1 VVGRLVGR
9 GRRSIGLVLGFLG
22 QHPLGGLMLRGARGR
37 PGSHAAVWI
46 LTAALFAG
54 SALLWFGVRGE
65 EPPFAGGPTL
75 PLWVLAVSFGVAEVF
90 VMHIRIARHAQT
102 FSLAEIPLVFGLAFT
117 TPGGLVLAQA
127 VGVGIALAVHRRQK
141 PLRLTFN
148 VAQRGFTT
156 LLAVV
161 FVAVCRSALP
171 DGWPSLWVSF
181 FGATLLADLV
191 GAMLINVAIGLSD
204 DKINLLDQVIGLGTS
219 LTVANTALGIV
230 GVMVFLQE
238 PAAVLLVVAPA
249 ATTYLAGKAFTDLQ
263 RKHDDLLQLQRATG
277 LAQRSLER
285 EDMVPVLLHH
295 MREMF
300 NADIAELLLWP
311 EGRDQTPVRCQVGPG
326 DEEIAF
332 EPVSLDPTEGVWAR
346 VASERESVLL
356 SRPIRN
362 EALRRFFGDRQIR
375 DAIVAPVSSDDQL
388 LGILTVADRLDDFS
402 TFDHDDLE
410 LFQTLTNH
418 VAVALR
424 NSLLLERLERA
435 LAHETET
442 SRLKDEFVAT
452 VSHELRTPLT
462 NVQGFVKTLLR
473 RDVRFTP
480 AEQHEFLLAADRHT
494 ERLKRLIEDI
504 LFAARVE
511 TDERLA
517 RPTQEIG
524 LAGLI
529 TRLVED
535 EAYGD
540 GRRRIDVVISDTV
553 PPVLGIEEDVY
564 RILRNLIDNALK
576 YSPAS
581 QRVTVTVG
589 VDVDD
594 VVVRVHDRGPGIAP
608 EQRDRIFDRFYQVD
622 QSDTRRVGGV
632 GMGLYIC
639 RRAAERLGARIWLDR
654 SDASGSVF
662 AVRLPTADRTGH
674 ETADV
679 VTVIASV

>member
-1 VVGRLVGR
+1 
-9 GRRSIGLVLGFLG
+9 
-22 QHPLGGLMLRGARGR
+22 MLRRLR
-37 PGSHAAVWI
+37 VSPRSPAAGVWI
-46 LTAALFAG
+46 LTTTLIAL
-54 SALLWFGVRGE
+54 SVLLWFAVRGE
-65 EPPFAGGPTL
+65 VPPFAGGPSL
-75 PLWVLAVSFGVAEVF
+75 PLWMLAVSFGVAEVF
-90 VMHIRIARHAQT
+90 VMHIRIGRHAQT
-102 FSLAEIPLVFGLAFT
+102 FSLAEIPLVFGLAFA
-117 TPGGLVLAQA
+117 TPGGLVFAQT
-127 VGVGIALAVHRRQK
+127 VGVAIALAVHRRQK

-148 VAQRGFTT
+148 VAQRACTT
-156 LLAVV
+156 LIAVA

-171 DGWPSLWVSF
+171 AGWPSLWMSL

-204 DKINLLDQVIGLGTS
+204 DKIKLLDQVIGLGTS

-230 GVMVFLQE
+230 GVMVFLQQ
-238 PAAVLLVVAPA
+238 PAAVLLVLAPA

-300 NADIAELLLWP
+300 NADIAEVLLWP
-311 EGRDQTPVRCQVGPG
+311 KGRDQLPVRCQVGPG

-356 SRPIRN
+356 TRPIRN

-662 AVRLPTADRTGH
+662 AVCLPTAEGTQRQTTDIVT
-674 ETADV
+674 V
-679 VTVIASV
+679 VTSV

>member
-1 VVGRLVGR
+1 
-9 GRRSIGLVLGFLG
+9 
-22 QHPLGGLMLRGARGR
+22 
-37 PGSHAAVWI
+37 
-46 LTAALFAG
+46 
-54 SALLWFGVRGE
+54 
-65 EPPFAGGPTL
+65 
-75 PLWVLAVSFGVAEVF
+75 
-90 VMHIRIARHAQT
+90 MHIRIARHAQT

-117 TPGGLVLAQA
+117 TPGGLVLAQT
-127 VGVGIALAVHRRQK
+127 VGVGIALAIHRRQK

-148 VAQRGFTT
+148 VAQRACTT

-161 FVAVCRSALP
+161 FFAVCRSALP
-171 DGWPSLWVSF
+171 AGWPSLWVSF

-191 GAMLINVAIGLSD
+191 GAMLINLAIGLSD
-204 DKINLLDQVIGLGTS
+204 DKIKLLDQVIGLGTS

-230 GVMVFLQE
+230 GVMVFLQQ

-311 EGRDQTPVRCQVGPG
+311 EGRDRTPVRCQVGPG

-332 EPVSLDPTEGVWAR
+332 EPVSLDPTQGVWAR

-356 SRPIRN
+356 SQPIRN
-362 EALRRFFGDRQIR
+362 EALRRFFGDRRIR

-402 TFDHDDLE
+402 TFDQDDLE

-424 NSLLLERLERA
+424 NSLLLERVERA
-435 LAHETET
+435 LAHETEM

-480 AEQHEFLLAADRHT
+480 AEQHEFLLATDRHT

-511 TDERLA
+511 SDEPLS
-517 RPTQEIG
+517 RPPQEIG

-535 EAYGD
+535 EAHGD
-540 GRRRIDVVISDTV
+540 GRERIDVVISDTV

-576 YSPAS
+576 YSPAN

-589 VDVDD
+589 VDADD
-594 VVVRVHDRGPGIAP
+594 VVVRVQDRGPGIASD
-608 EQRDRIFDRFYQVD
+608 QRDRIFDRFYQVD

-654 SDASGSVF
+654 SDTSGSVF
-662 AVRLPTADRTGH
+662 AVRLPTADRTRR

-679 VTVIASV
+679 VTVIASA

>member
-1 VVGRLVGR
+1 
-9 GRRSIGLVLGFLG
+9 
-22 QHPLGGLMLRGARGR
+22 MLRRLRGR
-37 PGSHAAVWI
+37 PRSHAAVWI

-54 SALLWFGVRGE
+54 SVILWFGVRGE
-65 EPPFAGGPTL
+65 EPPFADGPSL
-75 PLWVLAVSFGVAEVF
+75 RLWVLAVSFGVAEVF

-117 TPGGLVLAQA
+117 TPGGLVLAQTI
-127 VGVGIALAVHRRQK
+127 GVGIALAVHRRQK

-148 VAQRGFTT
+148 IAQRAFTT

-171 DGWPSLWVSF
+171 AGWPSLWVSLL
-181 FGATLLADLV
+181 GATLLADLV

-204 DKINLLDQVIGLGTS
+204 DRIKLLDQVIGLGTS
-219 LTVANTALGIV
+219 LAVANTALGIV
-230 GVMVFLQE
+230 GVMVFLQQ

-300 NADIAELLLWP
+300 NADIAEVLLWP
-311 EGRDQTPVRCQVGPG
+311 EGRDQTPVRCQIGPG

-332 EPVSLDPTEGVWAR
+332 ERVSLDPTEGVWAR

-410 LFQTLTNH
+410 LFQTLTSH

-424 NSLLLERLERA
+424 NSLLHERLERA
-435 LAHETET
+435 LAHETEM
-442 SRLKDEFVAT
+442 SRQKDEFVAT

-462 NVQGFVKTLLR
+462 NVQRLVKTLLR

-494 ERLKRLIEDI
+494 ERLKRLIEDV
-504 LFAARVE
+504 LFASRVE
-511 TDERLA
+511 SDEPLS

-529 TRLVED
+529 TRMVED

-540 GRRRIDVVISDTV
+540 GRERIDVVISDTV
-553 PPVLGIEEDVY
+553 PPVLGVEEDVY

-576 YSPAS
+576 YSPAN
-581 QRVTVTVG
+581 QRVTITVG
-589 VDVDD
+589 VDADD
-594 VVVRVHDRGPGIAP
+594 VVVRVHDRGPGIDAD
-608 EQRDRIFDRFYQVD
+608 QRDRIFDRFYQVD

-662 AVRLPTADRTGH
+662 AVRLPTADRREH
-674 ETADV
+674 QTADI
-679 VTVIASV
+679 VTVIAKV

>member
-1 VVGRLVGR
+1 MLGRLR
-9 GRRSIGLVLGFLG
+9 
-22 QHPLGGLMLRGARGR
+22 
-37 PGSHAAVWI
+37 SHAASVWI
-46 LTAALFAG
+46 LTTALFAVC
-54 SALLWFGVRGE
+54 LVLWFGVRGE
-65 EPPFAGGPTL
+65 EPPFAGGPSL
-75 PLWVLAVSFGVAEVF
+75 PLWGLAVSFFVAEVF

-102 FSLAEIPLVFGLAFT
+102 FSLAEIPLVFGLAFA
-117 TPGGLVLAQA
+117 TPGGLVLAQT
-127 VGVGIALAVHRRQK
+127 VGVAIALAIHRRQK
-141 PLRLTFN
+141 PLRVTFN
-148 VAQRGFTT
+148 VAQRSCTT

-161 FVAVCRSALP
+161 FFAVSRSALP
-171 DGWPSLWVSF
+171 EGWPSLWVSF
-181 FGATLLADLV
+181 LGATLLADLV

-204 DKINLLDQVIGLGTS
+204 DTMRLLDQVIGLGTS

-230 GVMVFLQE
+230 GVMVFLQH

-249 ATTYLAGKAFTDLQ
+249 AMTYLAGKAFTD
-263 RKHDDLLQLQRATG
+263 LQRATG

-285 EDMVPVLLHH
+285 EDMVPMLLRH
-295 MREMF
+295 MREVF
-300 NADIAELLLWP
+300 NADIAELILWP
-311 EGRDQTPVRCQVGPG
+311 EGRDQPPVRCQVGPG
-326 DEEIAF
+326 DQEIAF
-332 EPVSLDPTEGVWAR
+332 EPIALDPTEGVWAR
-346 VASERESVLL
+346 VASEREPVLL

-362 EALRRFFGDRQIR
+362 EALRRFFGDRRIR

-388 LGILTVADRLDDFS
+388 LGIVTVADRLDDFS
-402 TFDHDDLE
+402 TFDHDDLG
-410 LFQTLTNH
+410 LFQTLANDAA
-418 VAVALR
+418 VAVR

-435 LAHETET
+435 LAHETEMG
-442 SRLKDEFVAT
+442 RLKDEFVAT

-462 NVQGFVKTLLR
+462 NVQASVKTLLR

-511 TDERLA
+511 TEEPLS

-529 TRLVED
+529 ARLVED
-535 EAYGD
+535 EAYGE
-540 GRRRIDVVISDTV
+540 GRERIDVVISDTV
-553 PPVLGIEEDVY
+553 PPVRGIEEDVY

-576 YSPAS
+576 YSPEKE
-581 QRVTVTVG
+581 RVTVIVG
-589 VDVDD
+589 VDADG
-594 VVVRVHDRGPGIAP
+594 VVVRVRDRGQGIEP
-608 EQRDRIFDRFYQVD
+608 DQRDRIFDRFYQVD

-639 RRAAERLGARIWLDR
+639 RRAAERLGGRIWLEE

-674 ETADV
+674 ETADT
-679 VTVIASV
+679 VTVIAGV

>member
-1 VVGRLVGR
+1 VGVWLLTA
-9 GRRSIGLVLGFLG
+9 GLV
-22 QHPLGGLMLRGARGR
+22 
-37 PGSHAAVWI
+37 AASV
-46 LTAALFAG
+46 
-54 SALLWFGVRGE
+54 LLWFGVRGV
-65 EPPFAGGPTL
+65 EPPFTGDSL
-75 PLWVLAVSFGVAEVF
+75 PWWVLAVSFGVAEVF

-117 TPGGLVLAQA
+117 TPAGLVLAET
-127 VGVGIALAVHRRQK
+127 VGVGIALAVHRRQR

-148 VAQRGFTT
+148 LAQRACTT

-161 FVAVCRSALP
+161 FVAVCRSVLP
-171 DGWPSLWVSF
+171 AGWPSLWVSF
-181 FGATLLADLV
+181 FGATILADLV

-204 DKINLLDQVIGLGTS
+204 DKIKLLDQVIGLGTL
-219 LTVANTALGIV
+219 LTVANTAIGIV
-230 GVMVFLQE
+230 GVMVFLQH
-238 PAAVLLVVAPA
+238 PAAVVLVMAPA
-249 ATTYLAGKAFTDLQ
+249 AMTYLAGKAFTDLQ
-263 RKHDDLLQLQRATG
+263 RRHDDLLQLQRATG

-300 NADIAELLLWP
+300 NADIAELILWP
-311 EGRDQTPVRCQVGPG
+311 AGRDQPPVRCQVGPAG
-326 DEEIAF
+326 EVIAF
-332 EPVSLDPTEGVWAR
+332 EPVALDPTEGVWAR
-346 VASERESVLL
+346 VASEREPVLL

-362 EALRRFFGDRQIR
+362 EALRRFFGDRRIR
-375 DAIVAPVSSDDQL
+375 DAMVAPLSSDDQL
-388 LGILTVADRLDDFS
+388 LGIVTVADRLDDFS
-402 TFDHDDLE
+402 TFDHDDLG
-410 LFQTLTNH
+410 LLQTLANH
-418 VAVALR
+418 AAVALR

-435 LAHETET
+435 LAHETEMG
-442 SRLKDEFVAT
+442 RLKDEFVAT

-462 NVQGFVKTLLR
+462 NVQASVKTLLR

-511 TDERLA
+511 SDEPLS

-540 GRRRIDVVISDTV
+540 GRERIDVVISDTV
-553 PPVLGIEEDVY
+553 PPVRGIEEDVY

-576 YSPAS
+576 YSPEN

-589 VDVDD
+589 VDADD
-594 VVVRVHDRGPGIAP
+594 VVVRVRDRGPGIDP
-608 EQRDRIFDRFYQVD
+608 DQRDRIFDRFYQID

-662 AVRLPTADRTGH
+662 AVRLPTADHAGH
-674 ETADV
+674 ETADT
-679 VTVIASV
+679 VTVIARV

>member
-1 VVGRLVGR
+1 
-9 GRRSIGLVLGFLG
+9 
-22 QHPLGGLMLRGARGR
+22 MLRRLRGR
-37 PGSHAAVWI
+37 PRSPAAGVWI

-54 SALLWFGVRGE
+54 SVLLWFGVRGE
-65 EPPFAGGPTL
+65 EPPFAGGPSL

-117 TPGGLVLAQA
+117 TPGGLVLAQT

-148 VAQRGFTT
+148 LAQRAFTT

-161 FVAVCRSALP
+161 FVAVCHSALP
-171 DGWPSLWVSF
+171 AGWPSLWVSLL
-181 FGATLLADLV
+181 GATLLADLV

-204 DKINLLDQVIGLGTS
+204 DKIKLLDQVIGLGTS

-230 GVMVFLQE
+230 GVMVFLQQ

-300 NADIAELLLWP
+300 NADIAEMLLWP

-326 DEEIAF
+326 EEEIAF

-362 EALRRFFGDRQIR
+362 EALRRFFGDRRIR

-424 NSLLLERLERA
+424 NSLLLEQLERA
-435 LAHETET
+435 LAHETEM

-452 VSHELRTPLT
+452 VSHELRTPVT

-480 AEQHEFLLAADRHT
+480 AEQHEFLLAADRHS

-504 LFAARVE
+504 LFASRVE
-511 TDERLA
+511 SDEPLSM
-517 RPTQEIG
+517 PTQEIG

-529 TRLVED
+529 TRVVED
-535 EAYGD
+535 EADGD
-540 GRRRIDVVISDTV
+540 ARERVDVVISDTV
-553 PPVLGIEEDVY
+553 PPVVGIEEDVY
-564 RILRNLIDNALK
+564 RIVRNLIDNALK
-576 YSPAS
+576 YSPAT

-589 VDVDD
+589 IDADD
-594 VVVRVHDRGPGIAP
+594 VVVRVLDRGPGIDP
-608 EQRDRIFDRFYQVD
+608 DQRERIFDRFYQVD

-662 AVRLPTADRTGH
+662 AVRLPTADRTGRQ
-674 ETADV
+674 TTDT

>member
-1 VVGRLVGR
+1 
-9 GRRSIGLVLGFLG
+9 
-22 QHPLGGLMLRGARGR
+22 MLRRLRVR
-37 PGSHAAVWI
+37 PRSHAAGVWI
-46 LTAALFAG
+46 LTTALFALTV
-54 SALLWFGVRGE
+54 LLWFAVRGE
-65 EPPFAGGPTL
+65 EPPFVGGPSP
-75 PLWVLAVSFGVAEVF
+75 PLWMLAVSFGVAEVF

-102 FSLAEIPLVFGLAFT
+102 FSLAEIPLVFGLAFA
-117 TPGGLVLAQA
+117 TPGGLVLAQT
-127 VGVGIALAVHRRQK
+127 VGVAIALAVHRRQK

-148 VAQRGFTT
+148 IAQRACTT

-161 FVAVCRSALP
+161 FVAVSLSALP
-171 DGWPSLWVSF
+171 AGWPSIWVSL
-181 FGATLLADLV
+181 FGATLLADVV
-191 GAMLINVAIGLSD
+191 GGMLINVAIGLSD
-204 DKINLLDQVIGLGTS
+204 DKMKLFDQVIGLGTS

-230 GVMVFLQE
+230 GVMVFLQQ

-263 RKHDDLLQLQRATG
+263 RKHDDLLQLQSATG

-295 MREMF
+295 MRVMF
-300 NADIAELLLWP
+300 NADIAEVLLWP
-311 EGRDQTPVRCQVGPG
+311 EGRDRPPVCCQVGPG

-362 EALRRFFGDRQIR
+362 EALRRFFDDKRIR
-375 DAIVAPVSSDDQL
+375 DAIVVPLSSDDQL

-402 TFDHDDLE
+402 TFDQDDLE
-410 LFQTLTNH
+410 LFHTLANH

-435 LAHETET
+435 LAHETEM

-462 NVQGFVKTLLR
+462 NVQGSVKTLLR
-473 RDVRFTP
+473 RDVHLTP
-480 AEQHEFLLAADRHT
+480 AEQEEFLLAADRHS

-504 LFAARVE
+504 LFASRVE
-511 TDERLA
+511 SDEPPSRS
-517 RPTQEIG
+517 TQEIG

-529 TRLVED
+529 SRVVED
-535 EAYGD
+535 QTPD
-540 GRRRIDVVISDTV
+540 GGQERVDVVISDTV
-553 PPVLGIEEDVY
+553 PPVLGVEEDVY
-564 RILRNLIDNALK
+564 RIVRNLIDNALK
-576 YSPAS
+576 YSPTNE
-581 QRVTVTVG
+581 RVTVSVG
-589 VDVDD
+589 VDADD
-594 VVVRVHDRGPGIAP
+594 VVIRVHDRGTGIDP
-608 EQRDRIFDRFYQVD
+608 DQQDRIFERFYQVD
-622 QSDTRRVGGV
+622 QSATRQVGGV

-639 RRAAERLGARIWLDR
+639 QRAAERLGARIWLDR

-662 AVRLPTADRTGH
+662 AVRLPTAESTERQ
-674 ETADV
+674 TAD
-679 VTVIASV
+679 IASVVASV

>member
-1 VVGRLVGR
+1 
-9 GRRSIGLVLGFLG
+9 
-22 QHPLGGLMLRGARGR
+22 MLRRLRGR
-37 PGSHAAVWI
+37 PGSHEAVWI

-54 SALLWFGVRGE
+54 SVLLWFGVRGE
-65 EPPFAGGPTL
+65 EPPFAGGPSL

-90 VMHIRIARHAQT
+90 VMHLRIARHAQT

-117 TPGGLVLAQA
+117 TPGGLVLAQT

-148 VAQRGFTT
+148 VAQRAFTT

-171 DGWPSLWVSF
+171 EGWPWLWVSF
-181 FGATLLADLV
+181 FGATLLADFV

-204 DKINLLDQVIGLGTS
+204 DKIKLLDQVIGLGTS

-230 GVMVFLQE
+230 GVMVFLQH

-295 MREMF
+295 TREMF

-332 EPVSLDPTEGVWAR
+332 EPVSLDPTHGVWAR

-362 EALRRFFGDRQIR
+362 EALRRFFGDRRIR

-462 NVQGFVKTLLR
+462 NVQGSVKTLLR

-511 TDERLA
+511 SDEPLS

-540 GRRRIDVVISDTV
+540 GRERIDVVISDTV
-553 PPVLGIEEDVY
+553 PPVRGIEEDVY

-576 YSPAS
+576 YSPEN

-589 VDVDD
+589 VDADD
-594 VVVRVHDRGPGIAP
+594 VVVRVQDRGPGIP
-608 EQRDRIFDRFYQVD
+608 PDQRDRIFDRFYQID

-662 AVRLPTADRTGH
+662 AVRLPTADRTGG
-674 ETADV
+674 EAADV

>member
-1 VVGRLVGR
+1 
-9 GRRSIGLVLGFLG
+9 
-22 QHPLGGLMLRGARGR
+22 
-37 PGSHAAVWI
+37 VWI
-46 LTAALFAG
+46 LTTALFAV
-54 SALLWFGVRGE
+54 SVALWLGVRGE
-65 EPPFAGGPTL
+65 EPPFAGEQSL
-75 PLWVLAVSFGVAEVF
+75 PLWVLAVSFFVAEVF

-102 FSLAEIPLVFGLAFT
+102 FSLAEIPLVFGLAFA

-148 VAQRGFTT
+148 VAQRTFTT

-161 FVAVCRSALP
+161 FVVVCRSALP
-171 DGWPSLWVSF
+171 AGWPSLWVSL

-204 DKINLLDQVIGLGTS
+204 DKIKLFDQVIGLGTA

-230 GVMVFLQE
+230 GVMVFLEQ

-263 RKHDDLLQLQRATG
+263 RKHDDLLQLQSATG
-277 LAQRSLER
+277 LVQRSLER

-300 NADIAELLLWP
+300 NADIAEVLLWP
-311 EGRDQTPVRCQVGPG
+311 EGRDRPLVRCQVGPG
-326 DEEIAF
+326 DKEIAF

-362 EALRRFFGDRQIR
+362 EALRRFFGDKQIR
-375 DAIVAPVSSDDQL
+375 DAIVVPLSSDDKL

-402 TFDHDDLE
+402 TFDQDDLE
-410 LFQTLTNH
+410 LFQTLANH

-435 LAHETET
+435 LAHETEM

-462 NVQGFVKTLLR
+462 NVQGSVKTLLR
-473 RDVRFTP
+473 RDVHLTP
-480 AEQHEFLLAADRHT
+480 AEQQEFLLAADRHS

-504 LFAARVE
+504 LFASRVE
-511 TDERLA
+511 SDEPPS
-517 RPTQEIG
+517 RPAQEIG

-529 TRLVED
+529 SRVVED
-535 EAYGD
+535 EAHED
-540 GRRRIDVVISDTV
+540 GRERIDVVISDTV

-564 RILRNLIDNALK
+564 RIVRNLIDNALK
-576 YSPAS
+576 YSPEN
-581 QRVTVTVG
+581 QRVKVTVG
-589 VDVDD
+589 VDADD
-594 VVVRVHDRGPGIAP
+594 VVVRVQDRGPGIDP
-608 EQRDRIFDRFYQVD
+608 DQRDRIFDRFYQVD

-662 AVRLPTADRTGH
+662 AVRLPTADHTGRQ
-674 ETADV
+674 TAGI
-679 VTVIASV
+679 VTVIAGV

>member
-1 VVGRLVGR
+1 
-9 GRRSIGLVLGFLG
+9 
-22 QHPLGGLMLRGARGR
+22 MLRRLR
-37 PGSHAAVWI
+37 VSPRSPAAGVWI
-46 LTAALFAG
+46 LTTTLIAL
-54 SALLWFGVRGE
+54 SVLLWFAVRGE
-65 EPPFAGGPTL
+65 VPPFAGGPSL
-75 PLWVLAVSFGVAEVF
+75 PLWMLAVSFGVAEVF
-90 VMHIRIARHAQT
+90 VMHIRIGRHAQT
-102 FSLAEIPLVFGLAFT
+102 FSLAEIPLVFGLAFA
-117 TPGGLVLAQA
+117 TPGGLVFAQT
-127 VGVGIALAVHRRQK
+127 VGVAIALAVHRRQK

-148 VAQRGFTT
+148 VAQRACTT
-156 LLAVV
+156 LIAVA

-171 DGWPSLWVSF
+171 AGWPSLWMSL

-204 DKINLLDQVIGLGTS
+204 DKIKLLDQVIGLGTS

-230 GVMVFLQE
+230 GVMVFLQQ
-238 PAAVLLVVAPA
+238 PAAVLLVLAPA

-300 NADIAELLLWP
+300 NADIAEVLLWP
-311 EGRDQTPVRCQVGPG
+311 KGRDQLPVRCQVGPG

-356 SRPIRN
+356 TRPIRN

-410 LFQTLTNH
+410 LFRTLTNH

-435 LAHETET
+435 LAHETEM

-494 ERLKRLIEDI
+494 ERLKRLIEDV
-504 LFAARVE
+504 LFASRVE
-511 TDERLA
+511 SDEPLS

-529 TRLVED
+529 TRLVEE
-535 EAYGD
+535 EAHVD
-540 GRRRIDVVISDTV
+540 GRERIDVVISDAV

-564 RILRNLIDNALK
+564 RIVRNLIDNALK
-576 YSPAS
+576 YSPAN

-589 VDVDD
+589 VDADD
-594 VVVRVHDRGPGIAP
+594 VVVRVRDRGPGIDP
-608 EQRDRIFDRFYQVD
+608 DQRDRIFDRFYQID

-662 AVRLPTADRTGH
+662 AVCLPTAEGTQRQTTDIVT
-674 ETADV
+674 V
-679 VTVIASV
+679 VTSV

>member
-1 VVGRLVGR
+1 MFRRPRVGPR
-9 GRRSIGLVLGFLG
+9 
-22 QHPLGGLMLRGARGR
+22 
-37 PGSHAAVWI
+37 SHAADVWI
-46 LTAALFAG
+46 LTTALFAV
-54 SALLWFGVRGE
+54 SVALWFGVRGE
-65 EPPFAGGPTL
+65 EPPFAGGPSL
-75 PLWVLAVSFGVAEVF
+75 PLWVLALSFGVAEVF

-102 FSLAEIPLVFGLAFT
+102 FSLAEIPLVFGLAFA
-117 TPGGLVLAQA
+117 TPGGLVLAQT
-127 VGVGIALAVHRRQK
+127 VGVAIALAVHRRQK

-148 VAQRGFTT
+148 VAQRACTT

-161 FVAVCRSALP
+161 FVVVSSSALP
-171 DGWPSLWVSF
+171 AGWLSLWVAL
-181 FGATLLADLV
+181 FGATILADVV
-191 GAMLINVAIGLSD
+191 GGMLINLAIGLSD
-204 DKINLLDQVIGLGTS
+204 DKMKLFDQVIGLGTS

-238 PAAVLLVVAPA
+238 PAAILLVLAPA

-277 LAQRSLER
+277 LAQTSLER

-300 NADIAELLLWP
+300 NADIAEMVLWP
-311 EGRDQTPVRCQVGPG
+311 QGRDQTPVRCQVGPG
-326 DEEIAF
+326 DEQIAF
-332 EPVSLDPTEGVWAR
+332 EAVPLDPTEGVWAR
-346 VASERESVLL
+346 VVSERESVLL

-362 EALRRFFGDRQIR
+362 EALRRFFGDRRIR

-402 TFDHDDLE
+402 TFDQDDLE
-410 LFQTLTNH
+410 LFQTLANH
-418 VAVALR
+418 VGVALR

-435 LAHETET
+435 LAHETEM

-462 NVQGFVKTLLR
+462 NVQGSVKTLLR
-473 RDVRFTP
+473 RDVHLTP
-480 AEQHEFLLAADRHT
+480 AEQEEFLLAADRHS

-504 LFAARVE
+504 LFASRVE
-511 TDERLA
+511 SDEPPS
-517 RPTQEIG
+517 RPAQEIG

-529 TRLVED
+529 SRVVED
-535 EAYGD
+535 EAHED
-540 GRRRIDVVISDTV
+540 GRERIDVVISDTV

-564 RILRNLIDNALK
+564 RIVRNLIDNALK
-576 YSPAS
+576 YSPEN

-589 VDVDD
+589 VDADD
-594 VVVRVHDRGPGIAP
+594 VVVRVQDRGPGIDP
-608 EQRDRIFDRFYQVD
+608 DQRDRIFDRFYQVD
-622 QSDTRRVGGV
+622 QSATRQVGGV

-639 RRAAERLGARIWLDR
+639 QRAAERLGARIWLDR

-662 AVRLPTADRTGH
+662 AVRLPTAQGAERQ
-674 ETADV
+674 TADIVSV
-679 VTVIASV
+679 VPSA

>member
-1 VVGRLVGR
+1 
-9 GRRSIGLVLGFLG
+9 
-22 QHPLGGLMLRGARGR
+22 MLRGARGR

-608 EQRDRIFDRFYQVD
+608 EQRDRIVDRFYQVD

>member
-1 VVGRLVGR
+1 VWFLTA
-9 GRRSIGLVLGFLG
+9 GLVVASF
-22 QHPLGGLMLRGARGR
+22 
-37 PGSHAAVWI
+37 
-46 LTAALFAG
+46 
-54 SALLWFGVRGE
+54 LLWIGVRGE
-65 EPPFAGGPTL
+65 EPPFAGGSL
-75 PLWVLAVSFGVAEVF
+75 PWWVLAVSFAVAEVF

-117 TPGGLVLAQA
+117 TPGGLVLAET
-127 VGVGIALAVHRRQK
+127 VGVGIALAVHRRQR

-148 VAQRGFTT
+148 VAQRACTT

-161 FVAVCRSALP
+161 FVAVCRSVLP
-171 DGWPSLWVSF
+171 AGWPSLWVSL
-181 FGATLLADLV
+181 FGATILADLV

-204 DKINLLDQVIGLGTS
+204 EKIKLLDEVIGLGTL

-230 GVMVFLQE
+230 GVMVFLQH

-249 ATTYLAGKAFTDLQ
+249 AMTYLAGKAFTDLQ

-295 MREMF
+295 MREIF
-300 NADIAELLLWP
+300 NADIAELILWP
-311 EGRDQTPVRCQVGPG
+311 EGRDQTPVRCQVGPAE
-326 DEEIAF
+326 EEIAF
-332 EPVSLDPTEGVWAR
+332 EPAALDPTEGVWAR
-346 VASERESVLL
+346 VASEREPVLL

-362 EALRRFFGDRQIR
+362 EALRRFFGDRRIR
-375 DAIVAPVSSDDQL
+375 DAIVAPLSSDDQL
-388 LGILTVADRLDDFS
+388 LGIVTVADRLDDFS
-402 TFDHDDLE
+402 TFDHDDLG
-410 LFQTLTNH
+410 LFQTLANH
-418 VAVALR
+418 AAVALR
-424 NSLLLERLERA
+424 NSLLIERLERA
-435 LAHETET
+435 LAHETEIG
-442 SRLKDEFVAT
+442 RLKDEFVAT

-462 NVQGFVKTLLR
+462 NVQASVKTLLR

-511 TDERLA
+511 TEEPLS

-540 GRRRIDVVISDTV
+540 GRERIDVVISDTV
-553 PPVLGIEEDVY
+553 PPVRGIEEDVY

-576 YSPAS
+576 YSPEN
-581 QRVTVTVG
+581 QRVTVIVG
-589 VDVDD
+589 VDAGG
-594 VVVRVHDRGPGIAP
+594 VVVRVRDRGPGIEP
-608 EQRDRIFDRFYQVD
+608 DQRDRIFDRFYQVD

-639 RRAAERLGARIWLDR
+639 RRAAERLGGRIWLET

-662 AVRLPTADRTGH
+662 AVRLPTADHAGR
-674 ETADV
+674 ETADT
-679 VTVIASV
+679 VTVIARV